1 MREALRI
8 WRNDMAT
15 KWKHALMRGEL
26 VNAFVRDKMQRDK
39 KLTKNSINMVM
50 YLLTSN
56 AGSPNLTF
64 FWGIWAELNWT
75 FSYSSPLWCVVQNY
89 FSLNDSFF
97 LLIIYLHHSSYDL
110 QSSHIKEI
118 TQFLIYSWKLKNLSI
133 FKKKCKYNN
142 HFVFSYMY
150 F

>member
-1 MREALRI
+1 MS
-8 WRNDMAT
+8 MAT

-26 VNAFVRDKMQRDK
+26 VDASVRDKMQRDK
-39 KLTKNSINMVM
+39 KLTKNSINMVK
-50 YLLTSN
+50 YLLTFFECR
-56 AGSPNLTF
+56 LTKFNF
-64 FWGIWAELNWT
+64 FGRKNFWAELNWT
-75 FSYSSPLWCVVQNY
+75 FSHSSPLVCVVQNY

-118 TQFLIYSWKLKNLSI
+118 PQFLIYSWKLKNLSI